1 MIWSNSVGLGEM
13 CFSFHASWVGFC
25 RMFVR
30 IMRLRRDVRRVLLF
44 RLISTNV
51 EDDRNITILAFQR
64 RYSKTLPTF
73 DMYQEL
79 PHFDFNFGRPFESCL
94 MVSVDFLVLD
104 EGEANEVKNH
114 HLFSASFDHE
124 CCTHFIWW
132 MLHIILMNPYDI
144 LSVLKQSV
152 VVGRSLV
159 VNYHRWTNRLNTAFC
174 EMWQNVAGPR
184 IRYL

>member
-1 MIWSNSVGLGEM
+1 M
-13 CFSFHASWVGFC
+13 CFSFHVSWVGFC

-30 IMRLRRDVRRVLLF
+30 IMRLMHSNARCKTRTSLPTYTVSL
-44 RLISTNV
+44 NV
-51 EDDRNITILAFQR
+51 KDDRNITILVFQR
-64 RYSKTLPTF
+64 MYSKTLPTSSNF
-73 DMYQEL
+73 R
-79 PHFDFNFGRPFESCL
+79 HVARTTTFDFNFGRPFESCL

-124 CCTHFIWW
+124 CCPHFIWW

-174 EMWQNVAGPR
+174 EMWQNVAGQR
-184 IRYL
+184 IRYV